1 MLTYDAAGV
10 GLDDVVEWAAQT
22 GVAAI
27 AGVVVGL
34 VFFPFKWIA
43 GAVTRRR
50 DAVLTACREA
60 HRVLRT
66 AELDNRYPLF
76 ATSTDEER
84 GVALRDRVTA
94 TRRAWDEA
102 VGYLEASPAKDVYG
116 VVSRLMFLSQRA
128 PAVEHAWGPQGD
140 PDDFDMGEAIHVR
153 SAIEALEVKIQHRW
167 RRFPAAKY
175 HEEADGL
182 EKTIQEAEDELEWRH
197 QQQMEAWRES
207 RAEQAAAKAAA
218 GTQGE
223 GSTS

>member
-1 MLTYDAAGV
+1 MLTFDAAGV

-66 AELDNRYPLF
+66 AELDNRYPLL
-76 ATSTDEER
+76 ASSTEEER
-84 GVALRDRVTA
+84 AAALRDRVTA

-102 VGYLEASPAKDVYG
+102 VQYLEVSPAKRVYS
-116 VVSRLMFLSQRA
+116 VVYRLMYLSQRA
-128 PAVEHAWGPQGD
+128 PAVEHAFGPQGD
-140 PDDFDMGEAIHVR
+140 PDDFDMGEAIHLHA
-153 SAIEALEVKIQHRW
+153 AIAALEFKIQHRW
-167 RRFPAAKY
+167 RRFPAKTY

-182 EKTIQEAEDELEWRH
+182 EETIQEAEDELDWRH
-197 QQQMEAWRES
+197 QQQLEARRES
-207 RAEQAAAKAAA
+207 RAQQAAAAAVA
-218 GTQGE
+218 PPPQPH
-223 GSTS
+223 